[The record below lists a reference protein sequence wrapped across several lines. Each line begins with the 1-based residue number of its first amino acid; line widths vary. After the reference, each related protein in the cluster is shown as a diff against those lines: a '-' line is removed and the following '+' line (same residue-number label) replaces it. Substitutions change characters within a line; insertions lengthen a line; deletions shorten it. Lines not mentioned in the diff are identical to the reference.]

1 MNEIPNDDPLAA
13 SVVEAIK
20 AGDTAALRQQLAAD
34 GELATSW
41 IRAGD
46 ASRSLLHVA
55 TDWPG
60 HFPKVGET
68 IQLLIASGSD
78 VNAQLDGPNA
88 ETPLHWAASS
98 NDVAAIDALLDGG
111 ANLDAQGAV
120 IAGGDPLE
128 DAIGF
133 QNWEAARRL
142 VERGA
147 KTVLGDE
154 AALGLMGRIHER
166 FESVEPPGHGSI
178 VYSFWNACCAGQLEP
193 AEFLYSKGADI
204 NWVPDWCEES
214 PLDGAITSENQE
226 LVRWLEARG
235 AVKNATSRGDG

>member
-1 MNEIPNDDPLAA
+1 MNVIPHDDPLAIA
-13 SVVEAIK
+13 VVEAIQT
-20 AGDTAALRQQLAAD
+20 GDTARLQQQLAGNGD
-34 GELATSW
+34 LAGCR
-41 IRAGD
+41 IRDED
-46 ASRSLLHVA
+46 ASRSLLHIA

-60 HFPKVGET
+60 DFPNVGET
-68 IQLLIASGSD
+68 IRLLVASGAD

-111 ANLDAQGAV
+111 ADLDAQGAV

-147 KTVLGDE
+147 RTRLGDE
-154 AALGLMGRIHER
+154 AALGLLDRIRDR
-166 FESVEPPGHGSI
+166 FEGDAAPSRESI
-178 VYSFWNACCAGQLEP
+178 DYSFWNACCAGQQEA
-193 AEFLYSKGADI
+193 AEFLYSKGADV
-204 NWVPDWCEES
+204 NWVPEWCDEN
-214 PLDGAITSENQE
+214 PLDGAVKSGNQE
-226 LVRWLEARG
+226 MVRWLEAEG
-235 AVKNATSRGDG
+235 AVSNVK